1 MVRGRVKKRKCK
13 QIKREGKKGKI
24 KKYFK
29 WWEIEGWV
37 GGGRFKQ
44 TSYEVWDKLWNSCY
58 RMLGKFVLSPSL
70 FHSQYYFHVL
80 YVFSLDVVSREE
92 NIKRLSK
99 ETLSSSR
106 SWTHSLKINPLWVSY
121 YLESMSGGCWVFGL
135 GWAGALAFPC
145 SWSWDVGSGT
155 AALGLY
161 GCSYGREENQAG
173 RKARSVHVA
182 KET

>member
-1 MVRGRVKKRKCK
+1 
-13 QIKREGKKGKI
+13 
-24 KKYFK
+24 
-29 WWEIEGWV
+29 
-37 GGGRFKQ
+37 
-44 TSYEVWDKLWNSCY
+44 
-58 RMLGKFVLSPSL
+58 MLGKFVLSPPL
-70 FHSQYYFHVL
+70 FHSQYYFRVL

-92 NIKRLSK
+92 NIKRHSK

-106 SWTHSLKINPLWVSY
+106 SWTHSLKINLPWVSY
-121 YLESMSGGCWVFGL
+121 YLKSMSGGCWVFGM

-161 GCSYGREENQAG
+161 GCSYVREENQAG
-173 RKARSVHVA
+173 RKARLAHVA